1 MIRIA
6 LHSLLF
12 ERGKLFAALAGVAF
26 AANLV
31 LVQAGLFFGFQ
42 RASTAVITRA
52 GGDLWVMARGTQLV
66 DFSDMLSPGVGDVV
80 RAQPCVER
88 ARPVIFSWA
97 SIRKPSG
104 GIDNVQLIAA
114 EPGPGHALPWSLAQ
128 GLPGDLQA
136 PMRIAVDAA
145 DLHRLEIPEPAIGAQ
160 VQLQD
165 RSVYVGAV
173 TRGIRSF
180 TVVPYLFA
188 DPREARRILGLAD
201 GQATFWALDLKDPA
215 CAPDVRAAIERQPD
229 LQVRDRVEFES
240 MTSHYWVIGSG
251 AGATLAFAAMLG
263 LIVGL
268 VVVGQTLYSLTE
280 SRSRELATL
289 KTMGAS
295 GRELAAFVLW
305 QAGFLAVIGGVVG
318 LAWAAGL
325 AMLVSNLLGLT
336 VVLDLPV
343 IVGGL
348 GTIVAMCALA
358 SLASVRKVIKL
369 EAAKV
374 FR

>member
-6 LHSLLF
+6 LASLFF
-12 ERGKLFAALAGVAF
+12 ERGKLLAALSGVAF

-42 RASTAVITRA
+42 RSSTAVITRA

-66 DFSDMLSPGVGDVV
+66 DFADPLSSGVGDLVGAV
-80 RAQPCVER
+80 PCVER

-114 EPGPGHALPWSLAQ
+114 EAAPGRALPWALAE
-128 GLPGDLQA
+128 GLPGDLRA
-136 PMRIAVDAA
+136 PGRIAVDDA
-145 DLHRLEIPEPAIGAQ
+145 DLERLEIPRPAIGAA
-160 VQLQD
+160 VELQD
-165 RSVYVGAV
+165 MTVHVGAV

-188 DPREARRILGLAD
+188 EPREARRILGLAD
-201 GQATFWALDLKDPA
+201 GQATFWALDLADRA
-215 CAPDVRAAIERQPD
+215 CAPAVRAAIERQPD
-229 LQVRDRVEFES
+229 LVVRDRREFEA
-240 MTSHYWVIGSG
+240 MTSSYWVIRSG
-251 AGATLAFAAMLG
+251 AGATLAFAALLG

-289 KTMGAS
+289 KAMGAS
-295 GRELAAFVLW
+295 ARELTAFVLW
-305 QAGFLAVIGGVVG
+305 QAALLAAAGGLVG
-318 LAWAAGL
+318 LVAAAGL
-325 AMLVSNLLGLT
+325 ARLVQTIGLT
-336 VVLDLPV
+336 VVLDATV
-343 IVGGL
+343 IGAGL
-348 GTIVAMCALA
+348 GTIVGMCGLA
-358 SLASVRKVIKL
+358 SLASVRKVIRL

>member
-6 LHSLLF
+6 LQSLFF
-12 ERGKLFAALAGVAF
+12 ERGKLLAAVAGVAF

-42 RASTAVITRA
+42 RASTAVITRV
-52 GGDLWVMARGTQLV
+52 GGDLWVMARGTALV
-66 DFSDMLSPGVGDVV
+66 DFADPLAPGVGDLV

-88 ARPVIFSWA
+88 ARAVIFSWA

-114 EPGPGHALPWSLAQ
+114 EARPGGALPWALAT
-128 GLPGDLQA
+128 GLPSDLRG
-136 PMRIAVDAA
+136 PMRVAVDAA
-145 DLHRLEIPEPAIGAQ
+145 DLARLELPASAIGAPIE
-160 VQLQD
+160 LQD
-165 RSVYVGAV
+165 RTVHVGAV

-188 DPREARRILGLAD
+188 EPHEARRILGLAD
-201 GQATFWALDLKDPA
+201 GQATFWALDLARPG
-215 CAPDVRAAIERQPD
+215 CAPAVRASLERHPD
-229 LQVRDRVEFES
+229 LAIRDRAEFEA
-240 MTSHYWVIGSG
+240 MTSRYWVIGSG

-263 LIVGL
+263 FIVGL

-289 KTMGAS
+289 KAMGAS

-305 QAGFLAVIGGVVG
+305 QAGFLALVGGAIGLGCAYG
-318 LAWAAGL
+318 LKL
-325 AMLVSNLLGLT
+325 LVLTIGLT
-336 VVLDLPV
+336 VVLDGTV
-343 IVGGL
+343 IGAGL
-348 GTIVAMCALA
+348 GAIVVMCALA
-358 SLASVRKVIKL
+358 SLASVRRIHKL

-374 FR
+374 FK

>member
-6 LHSLLF
+6 LSSLFF
-12 ERGKLFAALAGVAF
+12 ERGKLLAALSGVAF

-31 LVQAGLFFGFQ
+31 LVQMGLFFGFQ
-42 RASTAVITRA
+42 QASTAVISRA

-66 DFSDMLSPGVGDVV
+66 DFADPLSPGVGEQI
-80 RAQPCVER
+80 RAVPCVER

-114 EPGPGHALPWSLAQ
+114 EPAPGRALPWALAE
-128 GLPGDLQA
+128 GLPADLRA
-136 PMRIAVDAA
+136 PKRIAVDEA
-145 DLHRLEIPEPAIGAQ
+145 DLDRLEIPRPAIGQQ
-160 VQLQD
+160 VELQD
-165 RSVYVGAV
+165 GPVYIGAV
-173 TRGIRSF
+173 TKGIRSF

-188 DPREARRILGLAD
+188 EPREARRILGLVE
-201 GQATFWALDLKDPA
+201 GQATFWAVDLADTR
-215 CAPDVRAAIERQPD
+215 CAPDVRAAIERHPD
-229 LQVRDRVEFES
+229 LVVRDRRQFEK

-251 AGATLAFAAMLG
+251 AGATLAFAALLG

-289 KTMGAS
+289 KAMGAS

-305 QAGFLAVIGGVVG
+305 QAGLLAVSGGLVG
-318 LAWAAGL
+318 LVWAFGL
-325 AMLVSNLLGLT
+325 ARLVQTVGLT
-336 VVLDLPV
+336 VVLDATV
-343 IVGGL
+343 IGGGL
-348 GTIVAMCALA
+348 GTIVGMCALA
-358 SLASVRKVIKL
+358 SLASVRKVVRL

-374 FR
+374 FK

>member
-1 MIRIA
+1 MIRI
-6 LHSLLF
+6 SLRSLWF
-12 ERGKLFAALAGVAF
+12 ERGKLFAALCGVAF

-31 LVQAGLFFGFQ
+31 LVQAGLFFGFE

-66 DFSDMLSPGVGDVV
+66 DFADALSPGVGDVV
-80 RAQPCVER
+80 RAEPCVLR

-104 GIDNVQLIAA
+104 GIDNVQLIAVEGA
-114 EPGPGHALPWSLAQ
+114 PGRALPWSLAE
-128 GLPGDLQA
+128 GLPGDLRA
-136 PMRIAVDAA
+136 PMRVAVDAA
-145 DLHRLEIPEPAIGAQ
+145 DLHRLEIPEPAIGARLE
-160 VQLQD
+160 LQD
-165 RSVYVGAV
+165 RAVYVGAV
-173 TRGIRSF
+173 THGIRSF

-201 GQATFWALDLKDPA
+201 GQATFWALDLRDPG
-215 CAPDVRAAIERQPD
+215 CADEVKASIEQHPD
-229 LQVRDRVEFES
+229 LAVRDREEFEG

-251 AGATLAFAAMLG
+251 AGATLAFAALLG

-295 GRELAAFVLW
+295 GGELAAFVLW
-305 QAGFLAVIGGVVG
+305 QAGFLAAVGSVIGLGWAWG
-318 LAWAAGL
+318 LKV
-325 AMLVSNLLGLT
+325 LVLKIGLT
-336 VVLDLPV
+336 VVLDTTV
-343 IVGGL
+343 IVAGL
-348 GTIVAMCALA
+348 GTIVMMCALA
-358 SLASVRKVIKL
+358 SLASVRKVIRL

>member
-66 DFSDMLSPGVGDVV
+66 DFADPLSPGVGDVV

-88 ARPVIFSWA
+88 ARAVIFSWA

-114 EPGPGHALPWSLAQ
+114 EMPPGRALPWSLAQ
-128 GLPGDLQA
+128 GLPGDLDA

-145 DLHRLEIPEPAIGAQ
+145 DLDRLEIPAPAIGAQ
-160 VQLQD
+160 VELQD
-165 RSVYVGAV
+165 RAVYVGVV
-173 TRGIRSF
+173 THGIRSF

-188 DPREARRILGLAD
+188 SPREARRILGLVP
-201 GQATFWALDLKDPA
+201 GQATFWALDLKDPS
-215 CAPDVRAAIERQPD
+215 CAPAVRAAIEQRPD
-229 LQVRDRVEFES
+229 LVVRDRAEFEA

-251 AGATLAFAAMLG
+251 AGATLAFAALLG

-268 VVVGQTLYSLTE
+268 VVVGQTLFSLTE

-295 GRELAAFVLW
+295 GGELAAFVLW
-305 QAGFLAVIGGVVG
+305 QAGFLAVIGGAVG
-318 LAWAAGL
+318 LVWAYGL
-325 AMLVSNLLGLT
+325 AMLVAKLGLT
-336 VVLDLPV
+336 VVLDATV
-343 IVGGL
+343 IGAGL

-374 FR
+374 FK

>member
-6 LHSLLF
+6 LQSLFF
-12 ERGKLFAALAGVAF
+12 ERGKLLAALSGVAF

-66 DFSDMLSPGVGDVV
+66 DFADPMSAGVGDVV
-80 RAQPCVER
+80 RAVPCVDR

-114 EPGPGHALPWSLAQ
+114 EAAPGRALPWALAE
-128 GLPGDLQA
+128 GLPSDLRA
-136 PMRIAVDAA
+136 PRRIAVDDA
-145 DLHRLEIPEPAIGAQ
+145 DLERLEIPRPAIGQ
-160 VQLQD
+160 PVELQD
-165 RSVYVGAV
+165 GTVYVGAV

-188 DPREARRILGLAD
+188 EPREARRILGLAD
-201 GQATFWALDLKDPA
+201 GQATFYAVDLADRA
-215 CAPDVRAAIERQPD
+215 CAPAVTAAIERHPD
-229 LQVRDRVEFES
+229 LVVRSRTQFES

-251 AGATLAFAAMLG
+251 AGATLAFAALLG

-289 KTMGAS
+289 KAMGAS
-295 GRELAAFVLW
+295 AGELAAFVLW
-305 QAGFLAVIGGVVG
+305 QAGLLAVVGGTVG
-318 LAWAAGL
+318 LVWAFGL
-325 AMLVSNLLGLT
+325 GRLVQMIGLT
-336 VVLDLPV
+336 VVLDAAV
-343 IVGGL
+343 IGAGL
-348 GTIVAMCALA
+348 GTIAGMCALA
-358 SLASVRKVIKL
+358 SLASVRKVIRL

-374 FR
+374 FK

>member
-6 LHSLLF
+6 LSSLFF
-12 ERGKLFAALAGVAF
+12 ERGKLLAALAGVAF

-42 RASTAVITRA
+42 QASTSVISRV

-66 DFSDMLSPGVGDVV
+66 DFADTLSPGVGDVV

-114 EPGPGHALPWSLAQ
+114 EAADGRALPWSLEA
-128 GLPGDLQA
+128 GLPSDLRA
-136 PMRIAVDAA
+136 PMRVAVDAA
-145 DLHRLEIPEPAIGAQ
+145 DLERLELPAQAVGAPLE
-160 VQLQD
+160 LQD
-165 RSVYVGAV
+165 RTVHVGVV
-173 TRGIRSF
+173 THGIRSF

-188 DPREARRILGLAD
+188 EPREARRILGLAE
-201 GQATFWALDLKDPA
+201 GQATFWAVDLADPA
-215 CAPDVRAAIERQPD
+215 CAPAVIAGINRHPD
-229 LQVRDRVEFES
+229 LVVRPRAEFEK

-251 AGATLAFAAMLG
+251 AGATLAFAALLG

-280 SRSRELATL
+280 GRSRELATL
-289 KTMGAS
+289 KAMGAS
-295 GRELAAFVLW
+295 GGELAAFVIW
-305 QAGFLAVIGGVVG
+305 QAGFLAAVGSAVG
-318 LAWAAGL
+318 LLWAAGL
-325 AMLVSNLLGLT
+325 KLAVLALGLT
-336 VVLDLPV
+336 VVLDATV
-343 IVGGL
+343 IGAGVGA
-348 GTIVAMCALA
+348 IVAMCALA

-369 EAAKV
+369 DAARV
-374 FR
+374 FK

>member
-6 LHSLLF
+6 LQSLFF
-12 ERGKLFAALAGVAF
+12 ERGKFLAALTGVAF

-42 RASTAVITRA
+42 RASTSVITRA

-66 DFSDMLSPGVGDVV
+66 DFADALSPGVGDVV
-80 RAQPCVER
+80 RAVPCVER

-97 SIRKPSG
+97 SVRKPSG

-114 EPGPGHALPWSLAQ
+114 EPRPGHALPWALAE
-128 GLPGDLQA
+128 GLPGDLRG
-136 PMRIAVDAA
+136 PKRIAVDAA
-145 DLHRLEIPEPAIGAQ
+145 DLERLEIPRPAIGQQ
-160 VQLQD
+160 VELQD
-165 RSVYVGAV
+165 GPVYVGVV

-188 DPREARRILGLAD
+188 EPREARRILGLAD
-201 GQATFWALDLKDPA
+201 GQATFWAIDLARPS
-215 CAPDVRAAIERQPD
+215 CAPAVRAAIERQPD
-229 LQVRDRVEFES
+229 LVVRDRAQFEA
-240 MTSHYWVIGSG
+240 MTSHYWVVGSG

-289 KTMGAS
+289 KAMGAS
-295 GRELAAFVLW
+295 AGELAAFVLW
-305 QAGFLAVIGGVVG
+305 QAGLLAVVGGALG
-318 LAWAAGL
+318 LVWAWGL
-325 AMLVSNLLGLT
+325 GQLVATLGLT
-336 VVLDLPV
+336 VVLDATVVGVGLGV
-343 IVGGL
+343 IVG
-348 GTIVAMCALA
+348 MCALA
-358 SLASVRKVIKL
+358 SLASVRKVIRL

-374 FR
+374 FK

>member
-6 LHSLLF
+6 LQSLFF
-12 ERGKLFAALAGVAF
+12 ERGKLLAAVAGVAF

-42 RASTAVITRA
+42 RASTAVIARV
-52 GGDLWVMARGTQLV
+52 GGELWVMARGTALV
-66 DFSDMLSPGVGDVV
+66 DFADPLAPGVGELV
-80 RAQPCVER
+80 RAEPCVAR

-114 EPGPGHALPWSLAQ
+114 EARPGRALPWALDA
-128 GLPGDLQA
+128 GLPSDLRA
-136 PMRIAVDAA
+136 PMRVAVDAA
-145 DLHRLEIPEPAIGAQ
+145 DLGRLELPPSAIGAPFE
-160 VQLQD
+160 LQD
-165 RSVYVGAV
+165 RTVYVGAV
-173 TRGIRSF
+173 THGIRSF

-188 DPREARRILGLAD
+188 EPHEARRILGLAD
-201 GQATFWALDLKDPA
+201 GQATFWAIDLARPE
-215 CAPDVRAAIERQPD
+215 CAPAVRASLERHPD
-229 LQVRDRVEFES
+229 LAVRDRAEFEA

-251 AGATLAFAAMLG
+251 AGATLAFAALLG

-289 KTMGAS
+289 KAMGAS

-305 QAGFLAVIGGVVG
+305 QAGFLAIVGGLIGLGCAFG
-318 LAWAAGL
+318 LKL
-325 AMLVSNLLGLT
+325 LVLKIGLT
-336 VVLDLPV
+336 VVLDGIVIGAGLGA
-343 IVGGL
+343 IVG
-348 GTIVAMCALA
+348 MCGLA
-358 SLASVRKVIKL
+358 SLASVRRIYKL

-374 FR
+374 FK

>member
-1 MIRIA
+1 MIRIS

-12 ERGKLFAALAGVAF
+12 ERGKLFAAVAGVAF

-42 RASTAVITRA
+42 RASTAVISRA

-66 DFSDMLSPGVGDVV
+66 DFADPLSPGVGEIV
-80 RAQPCVER
+80 RAQPCVAR
-88 ARPVIFSWA
+88 ARAVIFSWA

-114 EPGPGHALPWSLAQ
+114 ETAPGRALPWSLDR
-128 GLPGDLQA
+128 GLPSDLRA
-136 PMRIAVDAA
+136 PMRVAVDAA
-145 DLHRLEIPEPAIGAQ
+145 DLDRLEIPEPAIGQ
-160 VQLQD
+160 RLELQD
-165 RSVYVGAV
+165 RAVYVGAV
-173 TRGIRSF
+173 THGIRSF

-188 DPREARRILGLAD
+188 EPREARRILGLAD
-201 GQATFWALDLKDPA
+201 GQATFWALDLADPA
-215 CAPDVRAAIERQPD
+215 CAPDVKAAIERHPD
-229 LQVRDRVEFES
+229 LTVRDRDEFES
-240 MTSHYWVIGSG
+240 MTSHYWVIRSG
-251 AGATLAFAAMLG
+251 AGATLAFAALLG

-280 SRSRELATL
+280 GRSRELATL

-295 GRELAAFVLW
+295 ARELAAFVLW
-305 QAGFLAVIGGVVG
+305 QAGFLAVVGSALG
-318 LAWAAGL
+318 LAWATGL
-325 AMLVSNLLGLT
+325 KFLVGKIGLT
-336 VVLDLPV
+336 VVIDTTV
-343 IVGGL
+343 VTVGL
-348 GTIVAMCALA
+348 GSIALMCALA
-358 SLASVRKVIKL
+358 SLASVRRVIKL

>member
-6 LHSLLF
+6 LSSLFF
-12 ERGKLFAALAGVAF
+12 ERGKLLAALSGVAF

-31 LVQAGLFFGFQ
+31 LVQMGLFFGFQ
-42 RASTAVITRA
+42 QASTAVITRA

-66 DFSDMLSPGVGDVV
+66 DFADPLSPGVGEQI
-80 RAQPCVER
+80 RAVPCVER

-114 EPGPGHALPWSLAQ
+114 EPAPGRALPWALAE
-128 GLPGDLQA
+128 GLPDDLRA
-136 PMRIAVDAA
+136 PKRIAVDEA
-145 DLHRLEIPEPAIGAQ
+145 DLDRLEIPRPAIGQQ
-160 VQLQD
+160 VELQD
-165 RSVYVGAV
+165 GPVYIGAV

-188 DPREARRILGLAD
+188 EPREARRILGLVD
-201 GQATFWALDLKDPA
+201 GQATFWAVDLTDTR
-215 CAPDVRAAIERQPD
+215 CAPDVRAAIERHPD
-229 LQVRDRVEFES
+229 LVVRDRRQFEK

-251 AGATLAFAAMLG
+251 AGATLAFAALLG

-289 KTMGAS
+289 KAMGAS
-295 GRELAAFVLW
+295 GRELASFVMW
-305 QAGFLAVIGGVVG
+305 QAGLLAVAGGLVG
-318 LAWAAGL
+318 LIWAYGL
-325 AMLVSNLLGLT
+325 AALVQTVGLT
-336 VVLDLPV
+336 VVLDATV
-343 IVGGL
+343 IGGGL
-348 GTIVAMCALA
+348 GTIAGMCALA
-358 SLASVRKVIKL
+358 SLASVRKVVKL

-374 FR
+374 FK

>member
-1 MIRIA
+1 MIRIS
-6 LHSLLF
+6 LQSLLF

-31 LVQAGLFFGFQ
+31 LVQAGLFFGFEH
-42 RASTAVITRA
+42 ASTAVITRA

-66 DFSDMLSPGVGDVV
+66 DFADVLSPGVQDVV
-80 RAQPCVER
+80 RAEPCVER

-97 SIRKPSG
+97 QVRKPSG

-114 EPGPGHALPWSLAQ
+114 EGAPGRALPWSLDQ
-128 GLPGDLQA
+128 GLPDDLRA
-136 PMRIAVDAA
+136 PMRVAVDAA
-145 DLHRLEIPEPAIGAQ
+145 DLHRLEIPDPAIGQ
-160 VQLQD
+160 KVELMD

-173 TRGIRSF
+173 THGIRSF

-188 DPREARRILGLAD
+188 DPREARRILGLGD
-201 GQATFWALDLKDPA
+201 GQATFWALDLRDPG
-215 CAPDVRAAIERQPD
+215 CAAEVRASIEEHPD
-229 LQVRDRVEFES
+229 LQVRDREEFEA

-251 AGATLAFAAMLG
+251 AGATLAFAALLG

-305 QAGFLAVIGGVVG
+305 QAGFLAAIGSAVG
-318 LAWAAGL
+318 LAWAFGL
-325 AMLVSNLLGLT
+325 RMLVAKIGLT
-336 VVLDLPV
+336 VVLDGPV
-343 IVGGL
+343 ILGGL
-348 GTIVAMCALA
+348 GVIAMMCALA
-358 SLASVRKVIKL
+358 SLASVRKVIRL

-374 FR
+374 FK

>member
-6 LHSLLF
+6 LSSLFF
-12 ERGKLFAALAGVAF
+12 ERGKLLAAVAGVAF

-42 RASTAVITRA
+42 KASTAVITRV
-52 GGDLWVMARGTQLV
+52 GGELWVMARGTALV
-66 DFSDMLSPGVGDVV
+66 DFADPLAPGVGDLV
-80 RAQPCVER
+80 RAQPCVRR

-114 EPGPGHALPWSLAQ
+114 EPPPGLALPWALDA
-128 GLPGDLQA
+128 GLPSDLNA
-136 PMRIAVDAA
+136 PMRVAVDAA
-145 DLHRLEIPEPAIGAQ
+145 DLARLELPAHAIGAPLE
-160 VQLQD
+160 LQD
-165 RSVYVGAV
+165 RTVYVGVV

-188 DPREARRILGLAD
+188 EPHEARRILGLAD
-201 GQATFWALDLKDPA
+201 GQATFWAIDLERA
-215 CAPDVRAAIERQPD
+215 ECAPAVRASLERHPD
-229 LQVRDRVEFES
+229 LAVRDRAEFES

-251 AGATLAFAAMLG
+251 AGATLAFAALLG
-263 LIVGL
+263 FIVGL

-280 SRSRELATL
+280 SRCRELATL
-289 KTMGAS
+289 KAMGAS

-305 QAGFLAVIGGVVG
+305 QAAFLAIVGGAIGLCCAYG
-318 LAWAAGL
+318 LKL
-325 AMLVSNLLGLT
+325 LVLKIGLT
-336 VVLDLPV
+336 VVLDATV
-343 IVGGL
+343 IGAGL
-348 GTIVAMCALA
+348 GAIAIMCALA
-358 SLASVRKVIKL
+358 SLASVRRIYKL

-374 FR
+374 FT

>member
-6 LHSLLF
+6 LSSLFF
-12 ERGKLFAALAGVAF
+12 ERGKLLAALSGVAF

-66 DFSDMLSPGVGDVV
+66 DFADPLSPGVGEQI
-80 RAQPCVER
+80 RAVPCVER

-114 EPGPGHALPWSLAQ
+114 EAAPGRALPWSLAE
-128 GLPGDLQA
+128 GLPDDLRA
-136 PMRIAVDAA
+136 PKRIAVDEA
-145 DLHRLEIPEPAIGAQ
+145 DLDRLEIPRPAIGQ
-160 VQLQD
+160 PVELQD
-165 RSVYVGAV
+165 GPVYVGAV

-188 DPREARRILGLAD
+188 EPREARRILGLAE
-201 GQATFWALDLKDPA
+201 GQATFWAVDLVDRG
-215 CAPDVRAAIERQPD
+215 CAGDVRATIERHPD
-229 LQVRDRVEFES
+229 LVVRDRAQFER

-251 AGATLAFAAMLG
+251 AGATLAFAALLG

-289 KTMGAS
+289 KAMGAS
-295 GRELAAFVLW
+295 GRELASFVIW
-305 QAGFLAVIGGVVG
+305 QAGLLAVAGSVVG
-318 LAWAAGL
+318 LVWAAGL
-325 AMLVSNLLGLT
+325 ARLVQTIGLT
-336 VVLDLPV
+336 VVLDATV
-343 IVGGL
+343 IGAGL
-348 GTIVAMCALA
+348 GTITGMCALA
-358 SLASVRKVIKL
+358 SLASVRKVVKL

>member
-1 MIRIA
+1 MMRIA
-6 LHSLLF
+6 LQSLFF
-12 ERGKLFAALAGVAF
+12 ERGKLLAALSGVAF

-42 RASTAVITRA
+42 QASTAVISRV

-66 DFSDMLSPGVGDVV
+66 DFADVLSPGVGDVV

-114 EPGPGHALPWSLAQ
+114 EAADGRALPWSLDQ
-128 GLPGDLQA
+128 GLPSDLRA
-136 PMRIAVDAA
+136 PMRVAVDGA
-145 DLHRLEIPEPAIGAQ
+145 DLERLELPGDARGAPLE
-160 VQLQD
+160 LQD
-165 RSVYVGAV
+165 RTVHVGVV
-173 TRGIRSF
+173 THGIRSF

-188 DPREARRILGLAD
+188 EPREARRILGLAE
-201 GQATFWALDLKDPA
+201 GQATFWAVDLADPA
-215 CAPDVRAAIERQPD
+215 CAPAVIAGINRHPD
-229 LQVRDRVEFES
+229 LVVRPRAEFEQ

-280 SRSRELATL
+280 GRTRELATL
-289 KTMGAS
+289 KAMGAS
-295 GRELAAFVLW
+295 GGELAAFVMW
-305 QAGFLAVIGGVVG
+305 QAGFLAAVGGAVG
-318 LAWAAGL
+318 LIWAAGL
-325 AMLVSNLLGLT
+325 KMAILGLGLT
-336 VVLDLPV
+336 VVLDGTV
-343 IVGGL
+343 VGGGL
-348 GTIVAMCALA
+348 GAIVGMCAVA

-369 EAAKV
+369 DAGRV
-374 FR
+374 FK

>member
-1 MIRIA
+1 
-6 LHSLLF
+6 
-12 ERGKLFAALAGVAF
+12 
-26 AANLV
+26 
-31 LVQAGLFFGFQ
+31 
-42 RASTAVITRA
+42 VISRV
-52 GGDLWVMARGTQLV
+52 GGDLWVMARGTALV
-66 DFSDMLSPGVGDVV
+66 DFADPLSPGVGDIV
-80 RAQPCVER
+80 RAAPCVER

-114 EPGPGHALPWSLAQ
+114 EPRLGRALPWSLAD
-128 GLPGDLQA
+128 GLPSDLRA

-145 DLHRLEIPEPAIGAQ
+145 DLARLELPARAIGSP
-160 VQLQD
+160 VELQD
-165 RSVYVGAV
+165 RTVYIGVV

-188 DPREARRILGLAD
+188 DPHEARRILGLAD
-201 GQATFWALDLKDPA
+201 GQATFWAIDLERADCVPA
-215 CAPDVRAAIERQPD
+215 VRANLERHVD
-229 LQVRDRVEFES
+229 LAVRDRGEFEA

-251 AGATLAFAAMLG
+251 AGATLAFAALLG

-289 KTMGAS
+289 KAMGAS

-305 QAGFLAVIGGVVG
+305 QAGFLSIVGGAIGLGWAFG
-318 LAWAAGL
+318 LKL
-325 AMLVSNLLGLT
+325 LVLQIGLT
-336 VVLDLPV
+336 VVLDATVIGAGLGA
-343 IVGGL
+343 IVG
-348 GTIVAMCALA
+348 MCALA
-358 SLASVRKVIKL
+358 SLVSVRSIYKL

-374 FR
+374 FK

>member
-1 MIRIA
+1 MIRI
-6 LHSLLF
+6 SLRSLWF
-12 ERGKLFAALAGVAF
+12 ERGKLLAALAGVAF

-31 LVQAGLFFGFQ
+31 LVQAGLFFGFE
-42 RASTAVITRA
+42 RSSTAVISRA

-66 DFSDMLSPGVGDVV
+66 DFADTLSAGVGDVV
-80 RAQPCVER
+80 RAEPCVER
-88 ARPVIFSWA
+88 ARAVIFSWA

-114 EPGPGHALPWSLAQ
+114 EGAPGRALPWSLDQ
-128 GLPGDLQA
+128 GLPEDLRA
-136 PMRIAVDAA
+136 PMRVAVDAA
-145 DLHRLEIPEPAIGAQ
+145 DLHRLEIREPAIGAP
-160 VQLQD
+160 VELDD
-165 RSVYVGAV
+165 RTVYVGAV
-173 TRGIRSF
+173 THGIRSF

-188 DPREARRILGLAD
+188 EPREARRILGLAD
-201 GQATFWALDLKDPA
+201 GQATFWALDLRDPS
-215 CAPDVRAAIERQPD
+215 CAPEVKASIEQHPD
-229 LQVRDRVEFES
+229 LAVRDRDEFEG

-251 AGATLAFAAMLG
+251 AGATLAFAALLG

-295 GRELAAFVLW
+295 PRELAAFVLW
-305 QAGFLAVIGGVVG
+305 QAGFLAAVGSVVG
-318 LAWAAGL
+318 LIWAWGL
-325 AMLVSNLLGLT
+325 QWLVAKLGLT
-336 VVLDLPV
+336 VVLDTTV
-343 IVGGL
+343 IAGGL
-348 GTIVAMCALA
+348 GTIVLMCALA
-358 SLASVRKVIKL
+358 SLASVRKVIRL

>member
-1 MIRIA
+1 MIRFA

-12 ERGKLFAALAGVAF
+12 ERGKLLAARAGVAF

-66 DFSDMLSPGVGDVV
+66 DFADPLSPGVADVV
-80 RAQPCVER
+80 RAQPCVVR

-114 EPGPGHALPWSLAQ
+114 EAAPGRALPWALDR
-128 GLPGDLQA
+128 GLPADLRA
-136 PMRIAVDAA
+136 PMRVAVDAA
-145 DLHRLEIPEPAIGAQ
+145 DLGRLEIPEPAIGARLE
-160 VQLQD
+160 LQD
-165 RSVYVGAV
+165 RAVYVGAI
-173 TRGIRSF
+173 THGIRSF

-188 DPREARRILGLAD
+188 EPREARRILGLAD
-201 GQATFWALDLKDPA
+201 GQATFWALDLADRG
-215 CAPDVRAAIERQPD
+215 CASDVRTAIERHPD
-229 LQVRDRVEFES
+229 LMVRDRAEFED
-240 MTSHYWVIGSG
+240 MTAHYWVIRSG
-251 AGATLAFAAMLG
+251 AGATLAFAALLG

-280 SRSRELATL
+280 GRSRELATL

-295 GRELAAFVLW
+295 GRELTAYVLW
-305 QAGFLAVIGGVVG
+305 QAGLLAVIGGAIG

-325 AMLVSNLLGLT
+325 AVLVAKIGLT
-336 VVLDLPV
+336 VVLDATV
-343 IVGGL
+343 ISVGL
-348 GTIVAMCALA
+348 GTIVAMCGLA
-358 SLASVRKVIKL
+358 SLASVRKVIRL
-369 EAAKV
+369 EAARV

>member
-6 LHSLLF
+6 LQSLFF
-12 ERGKLFAALAGVAF
+12 ERGKLLAAVAGVAF

-42 RASTAVITRA
+42 RASTAVITRV
-52 GGDLWVMARGTQLV
+52 GGDLWVMARGTALV
-66 DFSDMLSPGVGDVV
+66 DFADPLAPGVGDLV

-88 ARPVIFSWA
+88 ARAVIFSWA

-114 EPGPGHALPWSLAQ
+114 EARPGGALPWALAA
-128 GLPGDLQA
+128 GLPSDLRG
-136 PMRIAVDAA
+136 PMRVAVDAA
-145 DLHRLEIPEPAIGAQ
+145 DLARLELPASAIGAPIE
-160 VQLQD
+160 LQD
-165 RSVYVGAV
+165 RTVHVGAV

-188 DPREARRILGLAD
+188 EPHEARRILGLAD
-201 GQATFWALDLKDPA
+201 GQATFWALDLARPG
-215 CAPDVRAAIERQPD
+215 CAPAVRASLERHPD
-229 LQVRDRVEFES
+229 LAIRDRAEFEA
-240 MTSHYWVIGSG
+240 MTSRYWVIGSG

-263 LIVGL
+263 FIVGL

-289 KTMGAS
+289 KAMGAS

-305 QAGFLAVIGGVVG
+305 QAGFLALVGGAIGLGCAYG
-318 LAWAAGL
+318 LKL
-325 AMLVSNLLGLT
+325 LVLTIGLT
-336 VVLDLPV
+336 VVLDGTV
-343 IVGGL
+343 IGAGL
-348 GTIVAMCALA
+348 GAIVVMCALA
-358 SLASVRKVIKL
+358 SLASVRRIHKL

-374 FR
+374 FK

>member
-1 MIRIA
+1 M
-6 LHSLLF
+6 LF

-31 LVQAGLFFGFQ
+31 LVQAGLFFGFEH
-42 RASTAVITRA
+42 ASTAVITRA

-66 DFSDMLSPGVGDVV
+66 DFADVLSPGVQDVV
-80 RAQPCVER
+80 RAEPCVER

-97 SIRKPSG
+97 QVRKPSG

-114 EPGPGHALPWSLAQ
+114 EGAPGRALPWSLDQ
-128 GLPGDLQA
+128 GLPDDLRA
-136 PMRIAVDAA
+136 PMRVAVDAA
-145 DLHRLEIPEPAIGAQ
+145 DLHRLEIPDPAIGQ
-160 VQLQD
+160 KVELMD

-173 TRGIRSF
+173 THGIRSF

-188 DPREARRILGLAD
+188 DPREARRILGLGD
-201 GQATFWALDLKDPA
+201 GQATFWALDLRDPG
-215 CAPDVRAAIERQPD
+215 CAAEVRASIEEHPD
-229 LQVRDRVEFES
+229 LQVRDREEFEA

-251 AGATLAFAAMLG
+251 AGATLAFAALLG

-305 QAGFLAVIGGVVG
+305 QAGFLAAIGSAVG
-318 LAWAAGL
+318 LAWAFGL
-325 AMLVSNLLGLT
+325 RMLVAKIGLT
-336 VVLDLPV
+336 VVLDGPV
-343 IVGGL
+343 ILGGL
-348 GTIVAMCALA
+348 GVIAMMCALA
-358 SLASVRKVIKL
+358 SLASVRKVIRL

-374 FR
+374 FK

>member
-6 LHSLLF
+6 LRSLWF
-12 ERGKLFAALAGVAF
+12 ERGKLLAALAGVAF

-66 DFSDMLSPGVGDVV
+66 DFADVLSAGVGDAV
-80 RAQPCVER
+80 RAEPCVAR

-104 GIDNVQLIAA
+104 GIDNVQLIGVEAA
-114 EPGPGHALPWSLAQ
+114 PGRALPWSLAE
-128 GLPGDLQA
+128 GLPSDLDA
-136 PMRIAVDAA
+136 PMRVAVDAA
-145 DLHRLEIPEPAIGAQ
+145 DLDRLEIPEPAIGQ
-160 VQLQD
+160 RLELQD
-165 RSVYVGAV
+165 RAVYVGAV

-188 DPREARRILGLAD
+188 SPKQARRILGLAD

-215 CAPDVRAAIERQPD
+215 CAEDVRKGIEARGD
-229 LQVRDRVEFES
+229 LVVRDRDEFES
-240 MTSHYWVIGSG
+240 MTSHYWVIRSG
-251 AGATLAFAAMLG
+251 AGATLAFAALLG

-268 VVVGQTLYSLTE
+268 VVVGQTLYALTE
-280 SRSRELATL
+280 GRSRELATL

-305 QAGFLAVIGGVVG
+305 QAGFLAAVGSMAG
-318 LAWAAGL
+318 LAWAYGL
-325 AMLVSNLLGLT
+325 KLLVAKIGLT
-336 VVLDLPV
+336 VVLDTTV
-343 IVGGL
+343 IVLGL
-348 GTIVAMCALA
+348 GSIIGMCALA
-358 SLASVRKVIKL
+358 SLASVRRVIKL

>member
-6 LHSLLF
+6 LSSLFF
-12 ERGKLFAALAGVAF
+12 ERGKLLAALSGVAF

-66 DFSDMLSPGVGDVV
+66 DFADPLSPGVGEQI
-80 RAQPCVER
+80 RAVPCVER

-97 SIRKPSG
+97 TIRKPSG
-104 GIDNVQLIAA
+104 GITNVQLIAA
-114 EPGPGHALPWSLAQ
+114 EPAPGRALPWALAE
-128 GLPGDLQA
+128 GLPDDLRA
-136 PMRIAVDAA
+136 PKRVAVDAA
-145 DLHRLEIPEPAIGAQ
+145 DLDRLEIPRPAIGQ
-160 VQLQD
+160 SIELQD
-165 RSVYVGAV
+165 GPVYVGAV
-173 TRGIRSF
+173 TDGIRSF

-188 DPREARRILGLAD
+188 EPREARRILGLAD
-201 GQATFWALDLKDPA
+201 GQATFWAVDLADRR
-215 CAPDVRAAIERQPD
+215 CANDVRASIERHPD
-229 LQVRDRVEFES
+229 LVVRDRVEFEH

-268 VVVGQTLYSLTE
+268 VVVGQTLFSLTE

-289 KTMGAS
+289 KAMGAS
-295 GRELAAFVLW
+295 GGELASFVMW
-305 QAGFLAVIGGVVG
+305 QAGLLAVAGSAVG
-318 LAWAAGL
+318 LAWAFGL
-325 AMLVSNLLGLT
+325 GQLTKMIGLT
-336 VVLDLPV
+336 VVLDATVIGVGLGL
-343 IVGGL
+343 IVG
-348 GTIVAMCALA
+348 MCALA
-358 SLASVRKVIKL
+358 SLASVRKVVRL

-374 FR
+374 FK

>member
-1 MIRIA
+1 MIRI
-6 LHSLLF
+6 SLRSLWF

-31 LVQAGLFFGFQ
+31 LVQAGLFFGFE
-42 RASTAVITRA
+42 RASTAVISRA

-66 DFSDMLSPGVGDVV
+66 DFADPLSSGVGDVV
-80 RAQPCVER
+80 RAEPCVAR
-88 ARPVIFSWA
+88 ARAVIFSWA

-114 EPGPGHALPWSLAQ
+114 EGAPGRALPWSLDQ
-128 GLPGDLQA
+128 GLPGDLRA
-136 PMRIAVDAA
+136 PMRVAVDAA
-145 DLHRLEIPEPAIGAQ
+145 DLHRLEIPDPAIGAR
-160 VQLQD
+160 VELDD
-165 RSVYVGAV
+165 RTVYVGAV
-173 TRGIRSF
+173 THGIRSF

-188 DPREARRILGLAD
+188 EPREARRILGLAD
-201 GQATFWALDLKDPA
+201 GQATFWALDLRDPA
-215 CAPDVRAAIERQPD
+215 CAPEVKASIEQHPD
-229 LQVRDRVEFES
+229 LAVRDRDEFEG

-251 AGATLAFAAMLG
+251 AGATLAFAALLG

-295 GRELAAFVLW
+295 PRELAAFVLW
-305 QAGFLAVIGGVVG
+305 QAGFLAAVG
-318 LAWAAGL
+318 SVLGLSWAWGL
-325 AMLVSNLLGLT
+325 QWLVAKLGLT
-336 VVLDLPV
+336 VVLDATV
-343 IVGGL
+343 IAGGL
-348 GTIVAMCALA
+348 GTIVVMCGLA
-358 SLASVRKVIKL
+358 SLASVRKVIRL